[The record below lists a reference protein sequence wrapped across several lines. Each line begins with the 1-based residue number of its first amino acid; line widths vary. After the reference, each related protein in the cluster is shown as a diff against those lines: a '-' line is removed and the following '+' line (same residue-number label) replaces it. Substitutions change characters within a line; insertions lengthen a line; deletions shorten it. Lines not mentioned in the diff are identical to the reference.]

1 VSAHFSPSIN
11 SGATKDAACS
21 VRGAEQAIHLHGVN
35 GRVLHDVCGLVWHT
49 GLGVPGFLG
58 RCAGLLRGLGERV
71 SEEKEP
77 RSPLSRR
84 RRANSPAGTKKR
96 RDVWVTAEEEAAL
109 IARAA
114 REKVTVPN
122 LLLTAALSESSETPT
137 QRKAAMAELMAI
149 HTLLARVSN
158 NVNQIARHANAG
170 DEFPQD
176 AKAALAYVR
185 EVAMRIDRAIEGLM

>member
-1 VSAHFSPSIN
+1 MACRCTPGGCLLGTLVVWFPVS
-11 SGATKDAACS
+11 GVAA
-21 VRGAEQAIHLHGVN
+21 L
-35 GRVLHDVCGLVWHT
+35 
-49 GLGVPGFLG
+49 GFLSFA
-58 RCAGLLRGLGERV
+58 RLLGWAVVWGLGECV
-71 SEEKEP
+71 PEEHLSGESVP
-77 RSPLSRR
+77 RSRLSRR

-96 RDVWVTAEEEAAL
+96 REVWVTAEEEAAL

-114 REKVTVPN
+114 RENVTVPN
-122 LLLTAALSESSETPT
+122 LLLTAALSEGSETPT

-185 EVAMRIDRAIEGLM
+185 QVAVRIDGAIEGLM

>member
-1 VSAHFSPSIN
+1 M
-11 SGATKDAACS
+11 
-21 VRGAEQAIHLHGVN
+21 
-35 GRVLHDVCGLVWHT
+35 
-49 GLGVPGFLG
+49 
-58 RCAGLLRGLGERV
+58 
-71 SEEKEP
+71 SEENEP
-77 RSPLSRR
+77 RSGIAKR

-109 IARAA
+109 VARAA

-122 LLLTAALSESSETPT
+122 LLLTAALSDGAETPT
-137 QRKAAMAELMAI
+137 ERRAAMAELMAI

-170 DEFPQD
+170 DEFPED

-185 EVAMRIDRAIEGLM
+185 EVAMRIDRTIEGLM